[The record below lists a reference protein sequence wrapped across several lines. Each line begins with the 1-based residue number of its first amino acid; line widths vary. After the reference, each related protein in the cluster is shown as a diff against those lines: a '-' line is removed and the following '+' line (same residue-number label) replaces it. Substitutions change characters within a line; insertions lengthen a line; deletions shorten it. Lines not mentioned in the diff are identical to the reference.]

1 MRQVWVVIALVLLA
15 TAAAAAQEVQPP
27 AQQTQNQA
35 PLMGRGRGGAPF
47 AWNDQNRDGTC
58 DLTGQPVGQRPVGY
72 GRGRGWRMMADQP
85 AAATAGRGRGGAP
98 LAWNDRNADGI
109 CDLTGKPVGS
119 VGAAGRGAGQ
129 GRGGGWRWRR

>member
-1 MRQVWVVIALVLLA
+1 MRRIWFGLAVVLLAAA
-15 TAAAAAQEVQPP
+15 TAAAQEAQPP
-27 AQQTQNQA
+27 SQPGQNQA
-35 PLMGRGRGGAPF
+35 PQLGRGRGGAPF
-47 AWNDQNRDGTC
+47 AWNDQNRDGMC

-85 AAATAGRGRGGAP
+85 GAASAGRGRGGAP

-119 VGAAGRGAGQ
+119 VGAAGSGVSPR
-129 GRGGGWRWRR
+129 RGGWRWRR